1 MIYNHKR
8 HGRFTP
14 GGRTFDF
21 RMRPSVPRKLTKEVL
36 LVDLLRNA
44 GRLAEER
51 SEVVPRAL
59 ARAEEMDPA
68 QLSRAVRDFGSARAK
83 QLREPILGETS

>member
-8 HGRFTP
+8 HSRFTP

-59 ARAEEMDPA
+59 ARAEG
-68 QLSRAVRDFGSARAK
+68 LSRAVRDFGSARAK
-83 QLREPILGETS
+83 RLLEPILGETS